1 MNNSENKNLYLTKI
15 LPLFGDPILKK
26 TTKDRMLNKYNMEN
40 LNAIPNSNLNKKT
53 NTKIIKLSNVLGLYL
68 KGLNIYNFHL
78 NNYINNNNN
87 KDLILHLKNQQ
98 KQTTNIESL
107 NKKNFSMEKE
117 NTFNTK
123 LSTLLKVLNKYLNIT
138 DSGASINNLGQKK
151 SNKKSLNLDLRTLRI
166 LPSDSAF
173 LATSSKKT
181 NLLKKNRKIQKLQI
195 ISNFSNLNSDL
206 QSNKPLNLGLKS
218 ENNYKENF
226 SSLALSQKIIIK
238 NSIVNAKTD
247 FIKDSENLLQKLIN
261 TRLWKKLISP
271 SPILSLGTSEVG
283 GDNSEFVFQ
292 LNGKKGVDKIKLL
305 NSLLHPS
312 STKIS
317 KFASKSYI
325 KKLILKGLSLGI
337 ISRTDLSNT
346 KNLKIKGLN
355 LLEIILSSIIAIKI
369 LNSKISLKRKKI
381 RLLKY
386 INLASELSRSN
397 SNNQNINNISFSYLN
412 NNQNNLSNSSNKNN
426 FIIPIQNKNIPV
438 VYNNKLAPI
447 INQYIKSMTIFNMK
461 NKGSIFSYSSIIGF
475 NFLSKN
481 NKLIKNVYKFLST
494 SFYSMYCLISKPVF
508 VITPDKIIIQLFY
521 YLFIPNLFKYKIR
534 NRKKFFNRLLK
545 SKRAKS
551 NRNFVNNQNKF
562 RFSNKFKYKKIK
574 KAQRKIFRKLS
585 NISLINLYPNKF
597 KKICLIL
604 SRFFKKP
611 LELDLIRLHY
621 PYNDST
627 ILVNLLGIMINKIKI
642 RIIIRKLF
650 RKAIIK
656 NPNKLE
662 NKNLTL
668 LPSFLSGM
676 NIRIAGRL
684 LTQKV
689 VPRMTVKT
697 IRRGVLAKSKVNFS
711 DVARLTKKNK
721 RGAFSITISS
731 GQNFK

>member
-1 MNNSENKNLYLTKI
+1 MNNSENTHFSTKI

-40 LNAIPNSNLNKKT
+40 LNANSSLNKKT

-98 KQTTNIESL
+98 KQTTNIETL
-107 NKKNFSMEKE
+107 NNKKFSMEKE

-123 LSTLLKVLNKYLNIT
+123 ISTLLKVLNKYIHIT

-206 QSNKPLNLGLKS
+206 KSNKPLNLGLKS

-238 NSIVNAKTD
+238 NSIVNSKND
-247 FIKDSENLLQKLIN
+247 LIKDSDNLLQKLIN

-271 SPILSLGTSEVG
+271 SPILSVGSTEVG

-292 LNGKKGVDKIKLL
+292 LNGKNGVDKIKLL

-317 KFASKSYI
+317 KITSKSYI
-325 KKLILKGLSLGI
+325 KKLIVKGLSLGI
-337 ISRTDLSNT
+337 LSRTDLSNS
-346 KNLKIKGLN
+346 KNIKIKGLN
-355 LLEIILSSIIAIKI
+355 LLEIILSSIIAINI

-397 SNNQNINNISFSYLN
+397 SNNQNSQNISLSYLN
-412 NNQNNLSNSSNKNN
+412 NKNNLSNYSNKNN

-438 VYNNKLAPI
+438 VYNNKLIPI

-521 YLFIPNLFKYKIR
+521 YLFIPNLFKFKIR

-551 NRNFVNNQNKF
+551 NRNFFNNQNKF

-611 LELDLIRLHY
+611 VELDLIRLHY
-621 PYNDST
+621 PYNDSN

-662 NKNLTL
+662 NKNLTI

>member
-611 LELDLIRLHY
+611 VELDLIRLHY
-621 PYNDST
+621 PYNDSN

>member
-1 MNNSENKNLYLTKI
+1 M
-15 LPLFGDPILKK
+15 
-26 TTKDRMLNKYNMEN
+26 
-40 LNAIPNSNLNKKT
+40 
-53 NTKIIKLSNVLGLYL
+53 
-68 KGLNIYNFHL
+68 
-78 NNYINNNNN
+78 
-87 KDLILHLKNQQ
+87 
-98 KQTTNIESL
+98 
-107 NKKNFSMEKE
+107 
-117 NTFNTK
+117 
-123 LSTLLKVLNKYLNIT
+123 
-138 DSGASINNLGQKK
+138 
-151 SNKKSLNLDLRTLRI
+151 
-166 LPSDSAF
+166 
-173 LATSSKKT
+173 
-181 NLLKKNRKIQKLQI
+181 
-195 ISNFSNLNSDL
+195 
-206 QSNKPLNLGLKS
+206 
-218 ENNYKENF
+218 
-226 SSLALSQKIIIK
+226 
-238 NSIVNAKTD
+238 
-247 FIKDSENLLQKLIN
+247 
-261 TRLWKKLISP
+261 
-271 SPILSLGTSEVG
+271 
-283 GDNSEFVFQ
+283 
-292 LNGKKGVDKIKLL
+292 
-305 NSLLHPS
+305 
-312 STKIS
+312 
-317 KFASKSYI
+317 
-325 KKLILKGLSLGI
+325 
-337 ISRTDLSNT
+337 
-346 KNLKIKGLN
+346 
-355 LLEIILSSIIAIKI
+355 
-369 LNSKISLKRKKI
+369 
-381 RLLKY
+381 
-386 INLASELSRSN
+386 
-397 SNNQNINNISFSYLN
+397 
-412 NNQNNLSNSSNKNN
+412 SNSSNKNN

-611 LELDLIRLHY
+611 VELDLIRLHY
-621 PYNDST
+621 PYNDSN

>member
-1 MNNSENKNLYLTKI
+1 MVFYQI
-15 LPLFGDPILKK
+15 AG
-26 TTKDRMLNKYNMEN
+26 YNF
-40 LNAIPNSNLNKKT
+40 NLNK
-53 NTKIIKLSNVLGLYL
+53 
-68 KGLNIYNFHL
+68 
-78 NNYINNNNN
+78 
-87 KDLILHLKNQQ
+87 
-98 KQTTNIESL
+98 
-107 NKKNFSMEKE
+107 
-117 NTFNTK
+117 
-123 LSTLLKVLNKYLNIT
+123 
-138 DSGASINNLGQKK
+138 
-151 SNKKSLNLDLRTLRI
+151 
-166 LPSDSAF
+166 
-173 LATSSKKT
+173 
-181 NLLKKNRKIQKLQI
+181 
-195 ISNFSNLNSDL
+195 
-206 QSNKPLNLGLKS
+206 
-218 ENNYKENF
+218 
-226 SSLALSQKIIIK
+226 
-238 NSIVNAKTD
+238 
-247 FIKDSENLLQKLIN
+247 
-261 TRLWKKLISP
+261 
-271 SPILSLGTSEVG
+271 
-283 GDNSEFVFQ
+283 
-292 LNGKKGVDKIKLL
+292 
-305 NSLLHPS
+305 
-312 STKIS
+312 
-317 KFASKSYI
+317 
-325 KKLILKGLSLGI
+325 
-337 ISRTDLSNT
+337 
-346 KNLKIKGLN
+346 
-355 LLEIILSSIIAIKI
+355 
-369 LNSKISLKRKKI
+369 
-381 RLLKY
+381 
-386 INLASELSRSN
+386 
-397 SNNQNINNISFSYLN
+397 
-412 NNQNNLSNSSNKNN
+412 
-426 FIIPIQNKNIPV
+426 
-438 VYNNKLAPI
+438 
-447 INQYIKSMTIFNMK
+447 
-461 NKGSIFSYSSIIGF
+461 
-475 NFLSKN
+475 
-481 NKLIKNVYKFLST
+481 NKLIKNIYSFLAS
-494 SFYSMYCLISKPVF
+494 SFIAINCLISKPVF

-611 LELDLIRLHY
+611 VELDLIRLHY
-621 PYNDST
+621 PYNDSN

>member
-426 FIIPIQNKNIPV
+426 FLIPIQNKNIPV

-611 LELDLIRLHY
+611 VELDLIRLHY
-621 PYNDST
+621 PYNDSN

>member
-1 MNNSENKNLYLTKI
+1 MNNSENTHFSTKI

-40 LNAIPNSNLNKKT
+40 LNANSSLNKKT

-98 KQTTNIESL
+98 KQTTNIETL
-107 NKKNFSMEKE
+107 NNNKFSMEKE

-123 LSTLLKVLNKYLNIT
+123 LSTLLKVLNKYINIT
-138 DSGASINNLGQKK
+138 DSNQSIKNLGQKK
-151 SNKKSLNLDLRTLRI
+151 SNKNSLNLDINLRS
-166 LPSDSAF
+166 LPSESSF
-173 LATSSKKT
+173 LSNPKKS
-181 NLLKKNRKIQKLQI
+181 NLLQKNRKIQKLQL

-206 QSNKPLNLGLKS
+206 KSNKSLNLGLKS

-238 NSIVNAKTD
+238 NSIVNSKND
-247 FIKDSENLLQKLIN
+247 LIKDSDNLLQKLIN

-271 SPILSLGTSEVG
+271 SPILSVGSTEVG
-283 GDNSEFVFQ
+283 GDKSEFVFQ
-292 LNGKKGVDKIKLL
+292 LNGKNGVDKIKLL

-317 KFASKSYI
+317 KITSKSYI
-325 KKLILKGLSLGI
+325 KKLIVKGLSLGI
-337 ISRTDLSNT
+337 LSRTDLSNS
-346 KNLKIKGLN
+346 KNIKIKGLN
-355 LLEIILSSIIAIKI
+355 LLEIILSSIIAINI

-397 SNNQNINNISFSYLN
+397 SNNQNSQNISLSYLN
-412 NNQNNLSNSSNKNN
+412 NKNNLSNYSNKNN

-438 VYNNKLAPI
+438 VYNNKLIPI

-521 YLFIPNLFKYKIR
+521 YLFIPNLFKFKIR

-551 NRNFVNNQNKF
+551 NRNFFNNQNKF

-611 LELDLIRLHY
+611 VELDLIRLHY
-621 PYNDST
+621 PYNDSN

-662 NKNLTL
+662 NKNLTI

-731 GQNFK
+731 GQNLNRFNS

>member
-1 MNNSENKNLYLTKI
+1 MNNSENKHFSTKI

-26 TTKDRMLNKYNMEN
+26 ITKDRMLNKYNMEN
-40 LNAIPNSNLNKKT
+40 LNANSSLNKKT

-98 KQTTNIESL
+98 KQTTNIETL
-107 NKKNFSMEKE
+107 KNKKFSMEKE

-123 LSTLLKVLNKYLNIT
+123 LSTLLKVLNKYINIT
-138 DSGASINNLGQKK
+138 DSNQSIKNLGQKK
-151 SNKKSLNLDLRTLRI
+151 SNKNSLNLDINLRS
-166 LPSDSAF
+166 LPSDSSF
-173 LATSSKKT
+173 LSNPLKKS
-181 NLLKKNRKIQKLQI
+181 NFLQKNRKIQKLQL

-206 QSNKPLNLGLKS
+206 KSNKSLNLGLNS

-226 SSLALSQKIIIK
+226 SSLALSQKILIK
-238 NSIVNAKTD
+238 NSIVNSKNS
-247 FIKDSENLLQKLIN
+247 IKDSENLLQKLIN

-271 SPILSLGTSEVG
+271 SPILSLGSTEVG

-317 KFASKSYI
+317 TITSKSYI

-337 ISRTDLSNT
+337 ISRTDLSKS
-346 KNLKIKGLN
+346 KNIKIKGLN

-386 INLASELSRSN
+386 INLASELSRAN
-397 SNNQNINNISFSYLN
+397 SYNQNSQNISLSYLN
-412 NNQNNLSNSSNKNN
+412 NKNNLANYSNKNN
-426 FIIPIQNKNIPV
+426 FIIPIQNNNIPV
-438 VYNNKLAPI
+438 VYNNKLVPI

-521 YLFIPNLFKYKIR
+521 YLFIPNLFKFKIR

-551 NRNFVNNQNKF
+551 NRNFFNNQNKF

-611 LELDLIRLHY
+611 VELDLIRLHY
-621 PYNDST
+621 PYNDSN

-662 NKNLTL
+662 NKNFTI

>member
-1 MNNSENKNLYLTKI
+1 MNNSENTHFSTKI

-40 LNAIPNSNLNKKT
+40 LNANSSLNKKT

-98 KQTTNIESL
+98 KQTTNIETL
-107 NKKNFSMEKE
+107 NNNKFSMEKE

-123 LSTLLKVLNKYLNIT
+123 LSTLLKVLNKYINIT
-138 DSGASINNLGQKK
+138 DSNQSIKNLGQKK
-151 SNKKSLNLDLRTLRI
+151 SNKNSLNLDINLRS
-166 LPSDSAF
+166 LPSESSF
-173 LATSSKKT
+173 LSNPKKS
-181 NLLKKNRKIQKLQI
+181 NLLQKNRKIQKLQL

-206 QSNKPLNLGLKS
+206 KSNKSLNLGLKS

-238 NSIVNAKTD
+238 NSIVNSKND
-247 FIKDSENLLQKLIN
+247 LIKDSDNLLQKLIN

-271 SPILSLGTSEVG
+271 SPILSVGSTEVG
-283 GDNSEFVFQ
+283 GDKSEFVFQ
-292 LNGKKGVDKIKLL
+292 LNGKNGVDKIKLL

-317 KFASKSYI
+317 KITSKSYI
-325 KKLILKGLSLGI
+325 KKLIVKGLSLGI
-337 ISRTDLSNT
+337 LSRTDLSNS
-346 KNLKIKGLN
+346 KNIKIKGLN
-355 LLEIILSSIIAIKI
+355 LLEIILSSIIAINI

-397 SNNQNINNISFSYLN
+397 SNNQNSQNISLSYLN
-412 NNQNNLSNSSNKNN
+412 NKNNLSNYSNKNN

-438 VYNNKLAPI
+438 VYNNKLIPI

-521 YLFIPNLFKYKIR
+521 YLFIPNLFKFKIR

-551 NRNFVNNQNKF
+551 NRNFFNNQNKF

-611 LELDLIRLHY
+611 VELDLIRLHY
-621 PYNDST
+621 PYNDSN

-662 NKNLTL
+662 NKNLTI

>member
-1 MNNSENKNLYLTKI
+1 MNNSENTHFSTKI

-40 LNAIPNSNLNKKT
+40 LNANSNLNKKT
-53 NTKIIKLSNVLGLYL
+53 NSKIIKLSNVLGLYL

-98 KQTTNIESL
+98 KQTTNIETL
-107 NKKNFSMEKE
+107 NNNRFSMEKE

-123 LSTLLKVLNKYLNIT
+123 LSTLLKVLNKYINIT
-138 DSGASINNLGQKK
+138 DSNQSIKNLGQKK
-151 SNKKSLNLDLRTLRI
+151 SNKNNLNLDINLRS
-166 LPSDSAF
+166 LPSESSF
-173 LATSSKKT
+173 LSNPKKS
-181 NLLKKNRKIQKLQI
+181 NLLQKNRKIQKLQL

-206 QSNKPLNLGLKS
+206 KSNKSLNLGLNS

-238 NSIVNAKTD
+238 NSIVNSKND
-247 FIKDSENLLQKLIN
+247 LIKDSDNLLQKLIN

-271 SPILSLGTSEVG
+271 SPILSVGSTEVG
-283 GDNSEFVFQ
+283 GDKSEFVFQ
-292 LNGKKGVDKIKLL
+292 LNGKNGVDKIKLL

-317 KFASKSYI
+317 KITSKSYI
-325 KKLILKGLSLGI
+325 KKLIVKGLSLGI
-337 ISRTDLSNT
+337 LSRTDLSNS
-346 KNLKIKGLN
+346 KNIKIKGLN
-355 LLEIILSSIIAIKI
+355 LLEIILSSIIAINI

-397 SNNQNINNISFSYLN
+397 SNNQNSQNISLSYLKN
-412 NNQNNLSNSSNKNN
+412 KNNLSNYSNKNN

-438 VYNNKLAPI
+438 VYNNKLVPI

-521 YLFIPNLFKYKIR
+521 YLFIPNLFKFKIR

-551 NRNFVNNQNKF
+551 NRNFFNNQNKF

-611 LELDLIRLHY
+611 VELDLIRLHY
-621 PYNDST
+621 PYNDSN

-662 NKNLTL
+662 NKNLTI

>member
-1 MNNSENKNLYLTKI
+1 MNNSENTHFSTKI

-40 LNAIPNSNLNKKT
+40 LNANSNLNKKT
-53 NTKIIKLSNVLGLYL
+53 NSKIIKLSNVLGLYL

-98 KQTTNIESL
+98 KQTTNIETL
-107 NKKNFSMEKE
+107 NNNRFSMEKE

-123 LSTLLKVLNKYLNIT
+123 LSTLLKVLNKYINIT
-138 DSGASINNLGQKK
+138 DSNQSIKNLGQNKSNKNNLNLDINLRSLPSESSFLSNPKK
-151 SNKKSLNLDLRTLRI
+151 SN
-166 LPSDSAF
+166 
-173 LATSSKKT
+173 
-181 NLLKKNRKIQKLQI
+181 LLQKNRKIQKLQL

-206 QSNKPLNLGLKS
+206 KSNKSLNLGLNS

-238 NSIVNAKTD
+238 NSIVNSKND
-247 FIKDSENLLQKLIN
+247 LIKDSDNLLQKLIN

-271 SPILSLGTSEVG
+271 SPILSVGSTEVG
-283 GDNSEFVFQ
+283 GDKSEFVFQ
-292 LNGKKGVDKIKLL
+292 LNGKNGVDKIKLL

-317 KFASKSYI
+317 KITSKSYI
-325 KKLILKGLSLGI
+325 KKLIVKGLSLGI
-337 ISRTDLSNT
+337 LSRTDLSNS
-346 KNLKIKGLN
+346 KNIKIKGLN
-355 LLEIILSSIIAIKI
+355 LLEIILSSIIAINI

-397 SNNQNINNISFSYLN
+397 SNNQNSQNISLSYLKN
-412 NNQNNLSNSSNKNN
+412 KNNLSNYSNKNN

-438 VYNNKLAPI
+438 VYNNKLIPI

-521 YLFIPNLFKYKIR
+521 YLFIPNLFKFKIR

-551 NRNFVNNQNKF
+551 NRNFFNNQNKF

-611 LELDLIRLHY
+611 VELDLIRLHY
-621 PYNDST
+621 PYNDSN

-662 NKNLTL
+662 NKNLTI

>member
-151 SNKKSLNLDLRTLRI
+151 SNKKSLNLDLRSLRI

-611 LELDLIRLHY
+611 VELDLIRLHY
-621 PYNDST
+621 PYNDSN

>member
-40 LNAIPNSNLNKKT
+40 LNAIPNSSLNKKT

-98 KQTTNIESL
+98 KQTTNIETL
-107 NKKNFSMEKE
+107 NKKIFSMEKE
-117 NTFNTK
+117 NTLNTK

-138 DSGASINNLGQKK
+138 ESGSSINNLGQKK
-151 SNKKSLNLDLRTLRI
+151 SNKKSLKLDLRTLRI

-206 QSNKPLNLGLKS
+206 KSNKPLNLGLKS

-247 FIKDSENLLQKLIN
+247 LIKDSENLLQKLIN

-271 SPILSLGTSEVG
+271 SPILSLGTTEVG

-317 KFASKSYI
+317 KFGSKSYI

-397 SNNQNINNISFSYLN
+397 SNNENINNISFSYLN
-412 NNQNNLSNSSNKNN
+412 NNKNNLSNSSNKNN
-426 FIIPIQNKNIPV
+426 FLIPIQNKNIPV
-438 VYNNKLAPI
+438 VYNNKLVPI

-545 SKRAKS
+545 NKRAKS

-611 LELDLIRLHY
+611 VELDLIRLHY
-621 PYNDST
+621 PYNDSN

-662 NKNLTL
+662 NKNLTI

>member
-1 MNNSENKNLYLTKI
+1 MNNSENTHFSTKI

-40 LNAIPNSNLNKKT
+40 LNANSSLNKKT

-98 KQTTNIESL
+98 KQTTNIETL
-107 NKKNFSMEKE
+107 NNNKFSMEKE

-123 LSTLLKVLNKYLNIT
+123 LSTLLKVLNKYINIT
-138 DSGASINNLGQKK
+138 DSNQSIKNLGQKK
-151 SNKKSLNLDLRTLRI
+151 SNKNSLNLDINLRS
-166 LPSDSAF
+166 LPSESSF
-173 LATSSKKT
+173 LSNPKKS
-181 NLLKKNRKIQKLQI
+181 NLLQKNRKIQKLQL

-206 QSNKPLNLGLKS
+206 KSNKSLNLGLKS

-238 NSIVNAKTD
+238 NSIVNSKND
-247 FIKDSENLLQKLIN
+247 LIKDSDNLLQKLIN

-271 SPILSLGTSEVG
+271 SPILSVGSTEVG

-292 LNGKKGVDKIKLL
+292 LNGKNGVDKIKLL

-317 KFASKSYI
+317 KITSKSYI
-325 KKLILKGLSLGI
+325 KKLIVKGLSLGI
-337 ISRTDLSNT
+337 LSRTDLSNS
-346 KNLKIKGLN
+346 KNIKIKGLN
-355 LLEIILSSIIAIKI
+355 LLEIILSSIIAINI

-397 SNNQNINNISFSYLN
+397 SNNQNSQNISLSYLN
-412 NNQNNLSNSSNKNN
+412 NKNNLSNYSNKNN

-438 VYNNKLAPI
+438 VYNNKLIPI
-447 INQYIKSMTIFNMK
+447 INQCIKAMTIFNMK

-521 YLFIPNLFKYKIR
+521 YLFIPNLFKFKIR

-551 NRNFVNNQNKF
+551 NRNFFNNQNKF

-611 LELDLIRLHY
+611 VELDLIRLHY
-621 PYNDST
+621 PYNDSN

-662 NKNLTL
+662 NKNLTI

-689 VPRMTVKT
+689 VPRMTVQT

>member
-1 MNNSENKNLYLTKI
+1 MNNSENTHFSTKI

-40 LNAIPNSNLNKKT
+40 LNANSSLNKKT

-98 KQTTNIESL
+98 KQTTNIETL
-107 NKKNFSMEKE
+107 NNNKFSMEKE

-123 LSTLLKVLNKYLNIT
+123 LSTLLKVLNKYINIT
-138 DSGASINNLGQKK
+138 DSNQSIKNLGQKK
-151 SNKKSLNLDLRTLRI
+151 SNKNSLNLDINLRS
-166 LPSDSAF
+166 LPSESSF
-173 LATSSKKT
+173 LSNPKKS
-181 NLLKKNRKIQKLQI
+181 NLLQKNRKIQKLQL

-206 QSNKPLNLGLKS
+206 KSNKSLNLGLKS

-238 NSIVNAKTD
+238 NSIVNSKND
-247 FIKDSENLLQKLIN
+247 LIKDSENLLQKLIN

-271 SPILSLGTSEVG
+271 SPILSVGSTEVG

-292 LNGKKGVDKIKLL
+292 LNGKNGVDKIKLL

-317 KFASKSYI
+317 KITSKSYI
-325 KKLILKGLSLGI
+325 KKLIVKGLSLGI
-337 ISRTDLSNT
+337 LSRTDLSNS
-346 KNLKIKGLN
+346 KNIKIKGLN
-355 LLEIILSSIIAIKI
+355 LLEIILSSIIAINI

-397 SNNQNINNISFSYLN
+397 SNNQNSQNISLSYLN
-412 NNQNNLSNSSNKNN
+412 NKNNLSNYSNKNN

-438 VYNNKLAPI
+438 VYNNKLIPI

-521 YLFIPNLFKYKIR
+521 YLFIPNLFKFKIR

-551 NRNFVNNQNKF
+551 NRNFFNNQNKF

-611 LELDLIRLHY
+611 VELDLIRLHY
-621 PYNDST
+621 PYNDSN

-662 NKNLTL
+662 NKNLTI

>member
-1 MNNSENKNLYLTKI
+1 MNNSENTHFSTKI

-40 LNAIPNSNLNKKT
+40 LNANSSLNKKT

-98 KQTTNIESL
+98 KQTTNIETL
-107 NKKNFSMEKE
+107 NNNKFSMEKE

-123 LSTLLKVLNKYLNIT
+123 LSTLLKVLNKYINIT
-138 DSGASINNLGQKK
+138 DSNQSIKNLGQKK
-151 SNKKSLNLDLRTLRI
+151 SNKNSLNLDINLRS
-166 LPSDSAF
+166 LPSESSF
-173 LATSSKKT
+173 LSNPKKS
-181 NLLKKNRKIQKLQI
+181 NLLQKNRKIQKLQL

-206 QSNKPLNLGLKS
+206 KSNKSLNLGLKS

-238 NSIVNAKTD
+238 NSIVNSKND
-247 FIKDSENLLQKLIN
+247 LIKDSDNLLQKLIN

-271 SPILSLGTSEVG
+271 SPILSVGSTEVG
-283 GDNSEFVFQ
+283 GDKSEFVFQ
-292 LNGKKGVDKIKLL
+292 LNGKNGVDKIKLL

-317 KFASKSYI
+317 KITSKSYI
-325 KKLILKGLSLGI
+325 KKLIVKGLSLGI
-337 ISRTDLSNT
+337 LSRTDLSNS
-346 KNLKIKGLN
+346 KNIKIKGLN
-355 LLEIILSSIIAIKI
+355 LLEIILSSIIAINI

-397 SNNQNINNISFSYLN
+397 SNNQNSQNISLSYLN
-412 NNQNNLSNSSNKNN
+412 NKNNLSNYSNKNN

-438 VYNNKLAPI
+438 VYNNKLIPI

-551 NRNFVNNQNKF
+551 NRNFFNNQNKF

-611 LELDLIRLHY
+611 VELDLIRLHY
-621 PYNDST
+621 PYNDSN

-662 NKNLTL
+662 NKNLTI

>member
-1 MNNSENKNLYLTKI
+1 MNNSENTHFSTKI

-40 LNAIPNSNLNKKT
+40 LNANSSLNKKT

-98 KQTTNIESL
+98 KQTTNIETL
-107 NKKNFSMEKE
+107 NNNKFSMEKE

-123 LSTLLKVLNKYLNIT
+123 LSTLLKVLNKYINIT
-138 DSGASINNLGQKK
+138 DSNQSIKNLGQKK
-151 SNKKSLNLDLRTLRI
+151 SNKNSLNLDINLRS
-166 LPSDSAF
+166 LPSESSF
-173 LATSSKKT
+173 LSNPKKS
-181 NLLKKNRKIQKLQI
+181 NLLQKNRKIQKLQL

-206 QSNKPLNLGLKS
+206 KSNKSLNLGLKS

-238 NSIVNAKTD
+238 NSIVNSKND
-247 FIKDSENLLQKLIN
+247 LIKDSDNLLQKLIN

-271 SPILSLGTSEVG
+271 SPILSVGSTEVG

-292 LNGKKGVDKIKLL
+292 LNGKNGVDKIKLL

-317 KFASKSYI
+317 KITSKSYI
-325 KKLILKGLSLGI
+325 KKLIVKGLSLGI
-337 ISRTDLSNT
+337 LSRTDLSNS
-346 KNLKIKGLN
+346 KNIKIKGLN
-355 LLEIILSSIIAIKI
+355 LLEIILSSIIAINI

-397 SNNQNINNISFSYLN
+397 SNNQNSQNISLSYLN
-412 NNQNNLSNSSNKNN
+412 NKNNLSNYSNKNN

-438 VYNNKLAPI
+438 VYNNKLIPI

-521 YLFIPNLFKYKIR
+521 YLFIPNLFKFKIR

-551 NRNFVNNQNKF
+551 NRNFFNNQNKF

-611 LELDLIRLHY
+611 VELDLIRLHY
-621 PYNDST
+621 PYNDSN

-662 NKNLTL
+662 NKNLTI